1 MKPITQFDDQEP
13 VNEALLMARIA
24 AEEQGRFARRLVGG
38 MLAFMLLW
46 LLALL
51 FFKQPGLLNL
61 SRMLPGK
68 AQAPATADAAA
79 PVTSQVMQ
87 LNQEL
92 IQLQQQLGDAL
103 TQTLTMKLEALE
115 ERIRLGQA
123 GLQDLELL
131 QSIRQDIRMLT
142 KQTSSRAKVA
152 ARPAAVLQ
160 TQNLL
165 MDKLVRLESL
175 LYLSLAS
182 FALIT
187 VAAVG
192 YWLRWSARMRRLDAD
207 LTRLRYQLE
216 HRRD

>member
-1 MKPITQFDDQEP
+1 MKTITQFDSRESD
-13 VNEALLMARIA
+13 NEALLMARIA

-38 MLAFMLLW
+38 LMAFMLLW

-51 FFKQPGLLNL
+51 FFKQPGLFDL
-61 SRMLPGK
+61 SRLLSGEAKTP
-68 AQAPATADAAA
+68 AA
-79 PVTSQVMQ
+79 PLASEVVQ

-92 IQLQQQLGDAL
+92 SRLQRQLGDAL

-131 QSIRQDIRMLT
+131 QSIRQDIRMLA
-142 KQTSSRAKVA
+142 KQSRPST
-152 ARPAAVLQ
+152 PAAAPATAQQ
-160 TQNLL
+160 TLL
-165 MDKLVRLESL
+165 LDKLARLENL

-192 YWLRWSARMRRLDAD
+192 YWLRWSVRMRKLDAD
-207 LTRLRYQLE
+207 LSHLRFQLE

>member
-1 MKPITQFDDQEP
+1 MKTITQFDSREP
-13 VNEALLMARIA
+13 VNEALLMAQIA

-38 MLAFMLLW
+38 LMAFMLLW

-51 FFKQPGLLNL
+51 YFKQPNLLNL
-61 SRMLPGK
+61 AHVLPNQ
-68 AQAPATADAAA
+68 AQAPATDTAA
-79 PVTSQVMQ
+79 PVASQVVQ

-92 IQLQQQLGDAL
+92 SRLQQQLGDAL

-115 ERIRLGQA
+115 ERIRLGRA

-142 KQTSSRAKVA
+142 KQAHSPAKAGIQPAVA
-152 ARPAAVLQ
+152 LQ

-165 MDKLVRLESL
+165 LDKLVRLENL
-175 LYLSLAS
+175 LYLSLVS
-182 FALIT
+182 FALVT

-192 YWLRWSARMRRLDAD
+192 YWLRWNARMRKLDAD
-207 LTRLRYQLE
+207 LTRLRFQLE
-216 HRRD
+216 HQRD

>member
-1 MKPITQFDDQEP
+1 MKTITRFDSREP
-13 VNEALLMARIA
+13 DNEALLTARIA

-38 MLAFMLLW
+38 LMAFMLLW

-51 FFKQPGLLNL
+51 FFKQPGLFDL
-61 SRMLPGK
+61 SHLLSGEAKP
-68 AQAPATADAAA
+68 PAARPAA
-79 PVTSQVMQ
+79 PLASEVLQ

-92 IQLQQQLGDAL
+92 SRLQRQLGDAL

-131 QSIRQDIRMLT
+131 QSIRQDIRMLA
-142 KQTSSRAKVA
+142 KQ
-152 ARPAAVLQ
+152 ARPSAPAPAPAMTQQ
-160 TQNLL
+160 TLL
-165 MDKLVRLESL
+165 LDKLVRLENL

-182 FALIT
+182 FALVT

-192 YWLRWSARMRRLDAD
+192 YWLRWNARLRKLDAD
-207 LTRLRYQLE
+207 LSRLRFQLE